1 MRIPKTIRDNLSFLT
16 AEVGSQIANLQD
28 YFETFSVTIAQR
40 ILDRSGYAYN
50 LKMRIHESCLN
61 RIADGK
67 ASEIDRLSLRSV
79 ESIATDLDRIAELCR
94 DCIHRMGYLHGQRYL
109 QYKTYAPLLERV
121 GGGVGV
127 IEKAL
132 QGNDTQLALKIG
144 RIEQRL
150 DQAYKKL
157 LKNYTNELKKKQK
170 REKDTEELVSALFVA
185 QSVEQMGDVM
195 LNISEAIISVNLGQP
210 VNTERYHSLRASV
223 EQLGGEGA
231 FSNMTIEPIAETRS
245 GSAISGISS
254 PEQGDEGYVA
264 IFKDGKKHKLKD
276 EREGVESWHEI
287 FPGLAPRIL
296 SYKKRGQSAALL
308 IEHLAGLTFE
318 QILLHEPTPLLEET
332 LNQLSSTL
340 KSVWRET
347 RSNKKVS
354 ARYMQ
359 QLAKR
364 LDEVYAI
371 HPEFRQ
377 SDSRVCG
384 HHLPS
389 FDTLLQR
396 AQAYEDKIRAPFS
409 VYIHGDFNLDNI
421 LYDPVEQRINFIDLH
436 RSRYMDYVQD
446 ISVFMVSNYRQ
457 QILDAPL
464 RRRIMKVALDFYRFA
479 SGYAEKVD
487 DKSFDL
493 RLALGLARSFATST
507 RFILDKSLARAMFL
521 RARYLI
527 ERVLDTDP
535 KQAANFNI
543 PIKEIFIG

>member
-1 MRIPKTIRDNLSFLT
+1 MMEIPKNIRENLRFLT
-16 AEVGSQIANLQD
+16 AEVGTQVANLQGL
-28 YFETFSVTIAQR
+28 FETPSVTIAQR
-40 ILDRSGYAYN
+40 ILDRGGYAYN

-61 RIADGK
+61 HLSNCRGVE
-67 ASEIDRLSLRSV
+67 SDRLSLRSM
-79 ESIATDLDRIAELCR
+79 ESIATDLDRISELCR
-94 DCIHRMGYLHGQRYL
+94 DCVHRMEYLQNRRYL
-109 QYKTYAPLLERV
+109 PCETYGPLLERI
-121 GGGVGV
+121 GQGIGL

-132 QGNDTQLALKIG
+132 LYNDTQLALKIG

-157 LKNYTNELKKKQK
+157 LKKYTKKLKRK
-170 REKDTEELVSALFVA
+170 KDTEELISALFVA
-185 QSVEQMGDVM
+185 QSMEQMGDV
-195 LNISEAIISVNLGQP
+195 LLTISEAIISVNLGQP

-223 EQLGGEGA
+223 EQLGGVDA
-231 FSNMTIEPIAETRS
+231 FSELTIKTIAETRS
-245 GSAISGISS
+245 GSGISGISS

-264 IFKDGKKHKLKD
+264 IFKDGKKRKLKG

-296 SYKKRGQSAALL
+296 SYNKRGQSAALL

-318 QILLHEPTPLLEET
+318 QILLHESPALLEET
-332 LNQLSSTL
+332 LIQLSSTL

-347 RSNKKVS
+347 RSKKKVS
-354 ARYMQ
+354 AQYMQ

-377 SDSRVCG
+377 SNSRVCG
-384 HHLPS
+384 CRLPS
-389 FDTLLQR
+389 FDTLLKK
-396 AQAYEDKIRAPFS
+396 AQAYEDGIHAPFS

-421 LYDPVEQRINFIDLH
+421 IYDPVEQRINFIDLH
-436 RSRYMDYVQD
+436 RSRYTDYVQD

-457 QILDAPL
+457 QILDVPL
-464 RRRIMKVALDFYRFA
+464 RRRIMKVALDFYDFA
-479 SGYAEKVD
+479 GNYAEKMD
-487 DKSFDL
+487 DKSFKL

-527 ERVLDTDP
+527 ECVLAADP
-535 KQAANFNI
+535 KRAAEFQL